1 MGGSLKFQSLM
12 FKPGYYKTNYRAVR
26 LREFVRWHGWS
37 RGVGAWL
44 GTRFKPMSRHA
55 TWMPRTWA
63 ENECKTEDLSP
74 DFWQATKPHR
84 ADFEKLGF
92 VQCHLTKSIKKTD
105 KLFDPSI
112 LDSGGIFY
120 IDPTRSYFGQLLY
133 VRTHVRASSIHIIFT
148 AAFERGN
155 LLTCTNHSIH
165 FDSANSGKII
175 RLNSFDVPAIY
186 NRFREEL
193 QRCSETPRSFPDLES
208 LRQWSDG
215 LKIKAFEDRVRRRL
229 YVRMT
234 EPEVVALW
242 TERQR
247 YPAGRPPPP
256 PRRRLR
262 LELMPT
268 TLVLVLMIILMVLR
282 HRNIPAS
289 GGGNTISGDRI
300 IYQGQQFKMSRAY
313 AEYDDYKDDPNNLVT
328 NELGRIEQTIE
339 SVKIPAS
346 FKDSDD
352 FIRFIFDLEFPGYG
366 VGGIGASIQ
375 TDDGST
381 FDAESVEIPQMDKE
395 RVLVVRQEPGGGLKL
410 VDDFV
415 CDESGT
421 NSIGRV
427 QLKNRQ
433 LEYFDQKGNL
443 FRKKDLTDLRGHP
456 LGD

>member
-1 MGGSLKFQSLM
+1 M
-12 FKPGYYKTNYRAVR
+12 FEPGYYKTNYRAVR
-26 LREFVRWHGWS
+26 LCEMIRWHGW
-37 RGVGAWL
+37 RGGVRAWL
-44 GTRFKPMSRHA
+44 RTRFKPMSRHA
-55 TWMPRTWA
+55 TWMPRLWA

-84 ADFEKLGF
+84 TDFEKLGF
-92 VQCHLTKSIKKTD
+92 VQCHLTKAIKKTD

-112 LDSGGIFY
+112 RDSGGIFY
-120 IDPTRSYFGQLLY
+120 IDSTRSYFGQLLY
-133 VRTHVRASSIHIIFT
+133 LRTYARETSSIHITFT
-148 AAFERGN
+148 AAFEHCN
-155 LLTCTNHSIH
+155 LTCTNHSIT

-193 QRCSETPRSFPDLES
+193 QRYSETPRSFPDLES
-208 LRQWSDG
+208 LRQWSDA
-215 LKIKAFEDRVRRRL
+215 LKMKAFEDRVRRRL
-229 YVRMT
+229 FVRMT

-242 TERQR
+242 AERQR
-247 YPAGRPPPP
+247 YPAGRPAPS

-268 TLVLVLMIILMVLR
+268 TLVVVLMVILMVLR
-282 HRNIPAS
+282 HRNMPAS
-289 GGGNTISGDRI
+289 SGGNTIAGDTI
-300 IYQGQQFKMSRAY
+300 IYQGQQFKMSRSY
-313 AEYDDYKDDPNNLVT
+313 AEYEDYKDDPNNLDT
-328 NELGRIEQTIE
+328 NDLGRIERTME
-339 SVKIPAS
+339 AVKIPAS

-352 FIRFIFDLEFPGYG
+352 FIHFIFDLKFPGYG

-421 NSIGRV
+421 NSISQVRLEH
-427 QLKNRQ
+427 QQ
-433 LEYFDQKGNL
+433 LEYFDQRGKI
-443 FRKKDLTDLRGHP
+443 FRKKGI
-456 LGD
+456 